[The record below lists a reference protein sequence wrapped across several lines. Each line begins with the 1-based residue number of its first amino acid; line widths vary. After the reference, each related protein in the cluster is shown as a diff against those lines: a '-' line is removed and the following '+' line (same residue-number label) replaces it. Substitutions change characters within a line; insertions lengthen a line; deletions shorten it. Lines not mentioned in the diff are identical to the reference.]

1 MPLSPDGP
9 IATHLAGV
17 PERER
22 AALAAIVDRVLETVP
37 DVGEKVSYG
46 LPTLTYRGKALLS
59 AVAAKKH
66 LALYPHSGS
75 VVAAVADDLA
85 GFSMSTGTIRFS
97 ADRPIPPNVVDWI
110 IALRMRAIDEG

>member
-59 AVAAKKH
+59 AVAAKTRHMPDDFLTAEGTGLTEKGMAYMKR
-66 LALYPHSGS
+66 LVPKKYE
-75 VVAAVADDLA
+75 VAKPFV
-85 GFSMSTGTIRFS
+85 
-97 ADRPIPPNVVDWI
+97 
-110 IALRMRAIDEG
+110 